1 LAIIETTKI
10 TQFGVMLALL
20 LAARVFAAEPEVAA
34 PVVPASP
41 PARPAAPTPPRPI
54 AFTSAVDAAGAALFD
69 AARAQ
74 LGDEARELV
83 IDPLIDAST
92 GQQTVGSVQMG
103 EQLAR
108 IVGSSHPMWRVQPL
122 SRITLAKSPLLLIGT
137 LTAIQTQ
144 ASAELPADAFRVWLT
159 LVDLRTGR
167 IVAKQLAAA
176 TADSV
181 NAEPTRYF
189 QDSPTWHKDKTVAA
203 YINSC
208 QAKSKVGDPIDPA
221 YLMRLPA
228 AALVQEAITSYTER
242 KLAEA
247 HRLYQD
253 AARLA
258 DPDDLRVLNGLYL
271 TSWRL
276 NKKKE
281 AGDAFGRIVDA
292 GLRAKQLPLKLLFS
306 PGSTALLPVA
316 DLQAQYRLW
325 LRQVATQAGTGNA
338 CLQVVGHAS
347 RTGSAAAN
355 EALSQRRAE
364 SIERSIE
371 ARSRQGASR
380 FSALGVGSR
389 ENLIGLGTDDLRD
402 ALDRRVEFRV
412 VECR

>member
-1 LAIIETTKI
+1 MSKHLATLWLSLAIAI
-10 TQFGVMLALL
+10 TMGTFAFAATPEPDSAPPAPAPAAAPAALRPVAFGSAVEAAGEALL
-20 LAARVFAAEPEVAA
+20 
-34 PVVPASP
+34 S
-41 PARPAAPTPPRPI
+41 
-54 AFTSAVDAAGAALFD
+54 G
-69 AARAQ
+69 ARAQ
-74 LGDEARELV
+74 LGDELREFV

-92 GQQTVGSVQMG
+92 GQQTQGSVQMG

-108 IVGSSHPMWRVQPL
+108 IVGANYSMWRVQPL
-122 SRITLAKSPLLLIGT
+122 SRLSLAKSPLLLIGT
-137 LTAIQTQ
+137 LTAIHTQ
-144 ASAELPADAFRVWLT
+144 PSTIEPADAFRVWLT

-176 TADSV
+176 TAETV

-221 YLMRLPA
+221 YLIRLPA
-228 AALVQEAITSYTER
+228 AALVQEAIASYGAGR
-242 KLAEA
+242 LPEA

-253 AARLA
+253 ASRLA

-276 NKKKE
+276 NRKKE
-281 AGDAFGRIVDA
+281 AGEAFARIVDA

-316 DLQAQYRLW
+316 DLQSQYRLW
-325 LRQVATQAGTGNA
+325 LRQVAGQAGSINA
-338 CLQVVGHAS
+338 CLKVVGHAS

-355 EALSQRRAE
+355 DALSQRRAE
-364 SIERSIE
+364 SIERSLE
-371 ARSRQGASR
+371 AQAKQGANR
-380 FSALGVGSR
+380 ISAIGAGSR

-412 VECR
+412 VECQ